1 MKKLAVL
8 LIAFSMIFTI
18 SCSGSSKTAGSD
30 NTAKT
35 TASAPSA
42 VSNNSSSAPANTA
55 PQNKTAASTSNS
67 LKSSAPAAK
76 STEKSSAP
84 VKKQINVPDYFTLKI
99 TRDGGKSVILN
110 KKIAM
115 NGSKSAMYYLE
126 KSANVEDNGGFIQAI
141 NGLRSVSEA
150 NLTSDE
156 KSRGIMGIDWFI
168 YLNNKKTG
176 CGIND
181 IYPKKGDILN
191 LDYKAWTYKDMAQ

>member
-18 SCSGSSKTAGSD
+18 SCSGGSKTAGSG

-35 TASAPSA
+35 TTSESSA
-42 VSNNSSSAPANTA
+42 VSTNSSSAPAKTA
-55 PQNKTAASTSNS
+55 PQSKTQRNTLNSSKSNS
-67 LKSSAPAAK
+67 PAAK
-76 STEKSSAP
+76 STGKSSAP
-84 VKKQINVPDYFTLKI
+84 VKKQSSVSNYFTLKI

-110 KKIAM
+110 KKIAI

-126 KSANVEDNGGFIQAI
+126 KNANVEDDGGFIKAI
-141 NGLRSVSEA
+141 NGLRSVSQA

-156 KSRGIMGIDWFI
+156 RSKDIMGVDWFI

-181 IYPKKGDILN
+181 IYPKKGDAIN